1 MIFRTP
7 LVLILIPLVIGFYLW
22 LIRRRQDPSFRFSSV
37 ALAGASGQTWKA
49 QCAFFPALMRLIA
62 LVLFVTA
69 LAGPQSVL
77 EESRITT
84 EGIDIMLAVDC
95 SGSMAAEDFT
105 LNGQRINRLEVI
117 KNAVAE
123 FIAGRRSDKIGFIA
137 FSAKA
142 YTVCPLTTDYNWLN
156 TNLSRVRLGMMQDG
170 TAIGSAIATSVGRLK
185 TGDAK
190 SKVLILLT
198 DGISNAGS
206 VDPLSAARIAQAS
219 GIKIYTIGAGTK
231 GFAPYPVQDFLGR
244 VIYQNVKIDIDE
256 DALTKIAALTNGKY
270 FRATDTDSLRK
281 IYKEIDSLEKTKIEE
296 TGYREYKELFVY
308 FLAAALICLLLEII
322 LANTVF
328 LKIP

>member
-1 MIFRTP
+1 MVFRVP
-7 LVLILIPLVIGFYLW
+7 LILLLIPIVIGLYWWFN
-22 LIRRRQDPSFRFSSV
+22 RRQQSPSFRFSSV
-37 ALAGASGQTWKA
+37 SLAGQAGPTWKTRFAFIPTLLRLCSIVLFIVALA
-49 QCAFFPALMRLIA
+49 R
-62 LVLFVTA
+62 
-69 LAGPQSVL
+69 PQSVL

-105 LNGQRINRLEVI
+105 INGQRTNRLDVI
-117 KNAVAE
+117 KNAVSE
-123 FIAGRRSDKIGFIA
+123 FIAGRHSDKIGFVA

-142 YTVCPLTTDYNWLN
+142 YTVCPLTTDYDWLN
-156 TNLSRVRLGMMQDG
+156 TNLSRVRLGMIQDG

-185 TGDAK
+185 GSEAK

-206 VDPLSAARIAQAS
+206 VDPMSAARVAQAA

-231 GFAPYPVQDFLGR
+231 GFAPYPVQDFFGR
-244 VIYQNVKIDIDE
+244 TIYQNVKIDIDE
-256 DALTKIAALTNGKY
+256 EVLKKISGITNGKY
-270 FRATDTDSLRK
+270 FRATDTDSLKK
-281 IYKEIDSLEKTKIEE
+281 IYKEINELEKTKIEE

-308 FLAAALICLLLEII
+308 VLSAALVFLLFEI
-322 LANTVF
+322 LLTNTLF

>member
-7 LVLILIPLVIGFYLW
+7 LLLFLIPVVIGLYWWFNK
-22 LIRRRQDPSFRFSSV
+22 RQQAPSFRFSSV
-37 ALAGASGQTWKA
+37 ALASQAGSTWKT
-49 QCAFFPALMRLIA
+49 QFAFVPMLLRLCSI
-62 LVLFVTA
+62 VLFVIA

-77 EESRITT
+77 EESKVTT

-105 LNGQRINRLEVI
+105 INGQRTNRLDVI
-117 KNAVAE
+117 KTAVSE
-123 FIAGRRSDKIGFIA
+123 FIAGRHSDKIGFIA

-142 YTVCPLTTDYNWLN
+142 YTICPLTTDYNWLN
-156 TNLSRVRLGMMQDG
+156 TNLSRVRLGMIQDG
-170 TAIGSAIATSVGRLK
+170 TAIGSAIATSVARLK
-185 TGDAK
+185 GSDAK

-206 VDPLSAARIAQAS
+206 VDPLSAARVAQTA

-231 GFAPYPVQDFLGR
+231 GYAPYPVKDFFGR
-244 VIYQNVKIDIDE
+244 IIYQNVKIDIDE
-256 DALTKIAALTNGKY
+256 DVLKKVSSITNGLY
-270 FRATDTDSLRK
+270 FRATDTDSLKK

-296 TGYREYKELFVY
+296 IGYREYKELFVY
-308 FLAAALICLLLEII
+308 VLWLALALLLGEMII
-322 LANTVF
+322 ASTVF

>member
-7 LVLILIPLVIGFYLW
+7 LILILIPLVVGFYLW
-22 LIRRRQDPSFRFSSV
+22 QRRRRQDPSFRFSSV
-37 ALAGASGQTWKA
+37 ALAGASGQTWKT
-49 QCAFFPALMRLIA
+49 QFAFFPDLLRLMA
-62 LVLFVTA
+62 LVLFVIA

-105 LNGQRINRLEVI
+105 LNGERINRLEVI

-123 FIAGRRSDKIGFIA
+123 FIAGRHSDKIGFIA

-156 TNLSRVRLGMMQDG
+156 TNLSRVSLGMIQDG

-185 TGDAK
+185 NSDAK
-190 SKVLILLT
+190 SKVVILLT

-206 VDPLSAARIAQAS
+206 VDPLSAARVAQVE

-231 GFAPYPVQDFLGR
+231 GYAPYPVRDFFGR
-244 VIYQNVKIDIDE
+244 TIYQQVKIDIDE
-256 DALTKIAALTNGKY
+256 DALKKIASITNGQY

-281 IYKEIDSLEKTKIEE
+281 IYKEIDALEKTKIEE
-296 TGYREYKELFVY
+296 TGFREYKELFVY
-308 FLAAALICLLLEII
+308 VLAAALVCLLLEIV
-322 LANTVF
+322 LTNTLF